1 MLRCSNA
8 TALRTQFSRNIAL
21 RVSTSLDSPWTRLP
35 RRAVSLACATTTR
48 ARAGPNGSRSFPA
61 GTSRPYSENSAPEK
75 STPGNP
81 VLETQMPPTN
91 EAIALRDLGVPEPG
105 VPSGRKSPVRP
116 RGSGPDA
123 LMLIAMNK
131 GESVAKKAVEME
143 LAWLKDRT
151 VLAERVQRLLK
162 QDNIAFAAELVRTA
176 QRRHYDTQGAWNAI
190 LAYCFGKGHAE
201 AAFRFWNDMKK
212 RGGKPNSFAYTT
224 MLRGMGHVD
233 RTPHVDPMSMA
244 RSIYQNM
251 LDPDSPVEPT
261 LIHHNAMMTACGLH
275 GDMNLLWEIAG
286 SLPEEGPG
294 SPDVITYTIILNSL
308 RRQIQRQAAKLGAHE
323 YGAEKTFNARLSAI
337 AEGKRIW
344 SDVVYRWQKGELEM
358 EKSNELVSS
367 MAGLLW
373 EGTGDWHLFEVL
385 KLMHQ
390 TTGIP
395 ILAKEPS
402 RQVHIGSRRA
412 HSRQGTPLVP
422 EEREDVP
429 LVDRMGRKLEDMTP
443 KRNPEPADELE
454 KEEEGDYEH
463 VFDSFLPSSAKPYA
477 ATQPASEQPELMR
490 STLRK
495 SVYSRP
501 APQQPPPRYT
511 LPKEPEEKGPRYMP
525 IGNRELSI
533 IMETCL
539 QMTNAV
545 QSGKAYWN
553 HLTKEDNG
561 YRITPDR
568 RSFIGYLRI
577 LRVARQ
583 SRLSLEVIR
592 EQMIPQGI
600 ESGLPFHIAM
610 STCRRDRNNLNVFK
624 HANDLL
630 KLMDESLMIPDHRA
644 MSSYLDLLK
653 VLEDNPQ
660 LLMGLNG
667 LDPSKQSNPN
677 FQHMRKEL
685 VVNLQTVAADN
696 LRPLVSTLDD
706 ALEASLKGRPDLS
719 GRHGVDPELLKLQK
733 VSGDKAVAVLAR
745 IRSLLVAILMPNR
758 ENILPKED
766 RERFEKDELLLRK
779 YTKADVIENFR
790 KRMIYPTAERQ
801 DLYYKRFKPQNE
813 NIFEETDALT
823 VY

>member
-8 TALRTQFSRNIAL
+8 TALRTQFPPNRAL
-21 RVSTSLDSPWTRLP
+21 RVSSRLSLPWTRASRKTL
-35 RRAVSLACATTTR
+35 SLACATTAR
-48 ARAGPNGSRSFPA
+48 ARAGPNGARSFPR
-61 GTSRPYSENSAPEK
+61 TISRPYSQNSAPEK
-75 STPGNP
+75 STSENP
-81 VLETQMPPTN
+81 PPETQDPPTN
-91 EAIALRDLGVPEPG
+91 EAIALRDLGVPEP
-105 VPSGRKSPVRP
+105 VMPSHRP

-176 QRRHYDTQGAWNAI
+176 QRRNYDTQGAWNAI
-190 LAYCFGKGHAE
+190 LAYCFEKGHAE

-224 MLRGMGHVD
+224 MLRGMGYVN
-233 RTPHVDPMSMA
+233 RTPHTDPMSMA

-251 LDPDSPVEPT
+251 LDPDSPVEVT

-308 RRQIQRQAAKLGAHE
+308 RRQIQRQAAKLGARE
-323 YGAEKTFNARLSAI
+323 YGAEKTFKMRLSAI
-337 AEGKRIW
+337 QEGKRIW

-385 KLMHQ
+385 KLIHQ

-395 ILAKEPS
+395 ILAKEPP
-402 RQVHIGSRRA
+402 REVHIASRRA

-422 EEREDVP
+422 KELEDVP
-429 LVDRMGRKLEDMTP
+429 LVDRMGRKLENVTP
-443 KRNPEPADELE
+443 KPSPELSQELKKEDEE
-454 KEEEGDYEH
+454 QFEH
-463 VFDSFLPSSAKPYA
+463 VFDSFLPSGLKPYA
-477 ATQPASEQPELMR
+477 TTQPVSEPPEPMR
-490 STLRK
+490 SASRK
-495 SVYSRP
+495 FVYTRP

-511 LPKEPEEKGPRYMP
+511 SPKGPEENGPRYML

-545 QSGKAYWN
+545 QAGKAYWN
-553 HLTKEDNG
+553 HLTKEDHG

-568 RSFIGYLRI
+568 RSFVGYLRI

-592 EQMIPQGI
+592 EQMMPQGI
-600 ESGLPFHIAM
+600 ETGLPFHIAM
-610 STCRRDRNNLNVFK
+610 STCRRDRNNMNVFK

-630 KLMDESLMIPDHRA
+630 KLMDDSLMIPDHRA
-644 MSSYLDLLK
+644 ISSYLDLLK

-667 LDPSKQSNPN
+667 LDPTKQSNPN

-685 VVNLQTVAADN
+685 VLNLQTVAADN
-696 LRPLVSTLDD
+696 LRPLVATLDK
-706 ALEASLKGRPDLS
+706 ALDASLKGRPDLS
-719 GRHGVDPELLKLQK
+719 GRYGVDPELLKLQK
-733 VSGDKAVAVLAR
+733 VPGDIAVGVLAR
-745 IRSLLVAILMPNR
+745 VRSLLVAILMPNR
-758 ENILPKED
+758 ECVLPKED
-766 RERFEKDELLLRK
+766 RKRFEEDELLLRK
-779 YTKADVIENFR
+779 YTKAEVIETFK

-801 DLYYKRFKPQNE
+801 DLYHRRFKPQNE
-813 NIFEETDALT
+813 SIFEETDALT

>member
-8 TALRTQFSRNIAL
+8 TALRTQFSPNIAL
-21 RVSTSLDSPWTRLP
+21 RVSSPLNLLWTRASRKTL
-35 RRAVSLACATTTR
+35 SLACATSAR
-48 ARAGPNGSRSFPA
+48 ARAGPNGARSFPR
-61 GTSRPYSENSAPEK
+61 TISRSYSESSAPKK
-75 STPGNP
+75 STPDNSAS
-81 VLETQMPPTN
+81 ETKGPPTN

-105 VPSGRKSPVRP
+105 MPSGRKPFDRP

-131 GESVAKKAVEME
+131 GESVAKKTVEME

-176 QRRHYDTQGAWNAI
+176 QRRNYNTQGAWNAI
-190 LAYCFGKGHAE
+190 LAYCFEKGHAE

-224 MLRGMGHVD
+224 MLRGMGHVN
-233 RTPHVDPMSMA
+233 RTTRVDPMSMA

-251 LDPDSPVEPT
+251 LDPDSPVEVT

-308 RRQIQRQAAKLGAHE
+308 RRQIQRQAAKLGANE
-323 YGAEKTFNARLSAI
+323 YGAEKTFRMRLSAI

-358 EKSNELVSS
+358 GKSNELVSS

-395 ILAKEPS
+395 ILAKEPP
-402 RQVHIGSRRA
+402 REVHIASRRA

-422 EEREDVP
+422 KEAEDVP
-429 LVDRMGRKLEDMTP
+429 LVDRMGRRLEDTAP
-443 KRNPEPADELE
+443 KPSPELSQELE
-454 KEEEGDYEH
+454 KEYKEDFEH
-463 VFDSFLPSSAKPYA
+463 VFDSFLSSGLKPYA
-477 ATQPASEQPELMR
+477 TTQPESEQPEPMR
-490 STLRK
+490 SASRK
-495 SVYSRP
+495 FVHTRP
-501 APQQPPPRYT
+501 ASPQPPPRYT
-511 LPKEPEEKGPRYMP
+511 SPHEPDENGPRYMP

-539 QMTNAV
+539 QMTNAA
-545 QSGKAYWN
+545 QAGKEYWN
-553 HLTKEDNG
+553 HLTKEDHG

-568 RSFIGYLRI
+568 RSFVGYLRI

-592 EQMIPQGI
+592 EQMAPQGI
-600 ESGLPFHIAM
+600 ETGLPFHIAM
-610 STCRRDRNNLNVFK
+610 STCRRDRNNMNVFK

-644 MSSYLDLLK
+644 ISSYLDLLK

-660 LLMGLNG
+660 LLMSLNG
-667 LDPSKQSNPN
+667 LDPTKQSNPN
-677 FQHMRKEL
+677 LQHMRKEL
-685 VVNLQTVAADN
+685 VLNLQTAAADN
-696 LRPLVSTLDD
+696 LRPLVATLDK
-706 ALEASLKGRPDLS
+706 ALYASLKGRPDLS
-719 GRHGVDPELLKLQK
+719 GRYGVDPELLKLQR
-733 VSGDKAVAVLAR
+733 VAGDIAVAVLAR
-745 IRSLLVAILMPNR
+745 VRSLLVAILMPNR
-758 ENILPKED
+758 ECVLSKED
-766 RERFEKDELLLRK
+766 RKRFEKDELSLRK
-779 YTKADVIENFR
+779 YTKADVIESFKR
-790 KRMIYPTAERQ
+790 RMIYPTAERQ
-801 DLYYKRFKPQNE
+801 DLYYRRFKPHNE

>member
-8 TALRTQFSRNIAL
+8 TALRTQFSPNIAL
-21 RVSTSLDSPWTRLP
+21 RVSSSLNPPWARVS
-35 RRAVSLACATTTR
+35 RRTLSLACATTAR
-48 ARAGPNGSRSFPA
+48 ARAGPKGARSFPR
-61 GTSRPYSENSAPEK
+61 TISRPYSENSAPEK
-75 STPGNP
+75 PTPEDP
-81 VLETQMPPTN
+81 APETQNPPTN

-105 VPSGRKSPVRP
+105 MPSGRKLFDRP
-116 RGSGPDA
+116 RGPSPDA

-131 GESVAKKAVEME
+131 GESVTKKAVEME

-176 QRRHYDTQGAWNAI
+176 QRRNYDTQGAWNAI
-190 LAYCFGKGHAE
+190 LAYCFEKGHAE

-224 MLRGMGHVD
+224 MLRGMGHVN
-233 RTPHVDPMSMA
+233 RNPHVDPMSMA

-251 LDPDSPVEPT
+251 LDPDSPVEAT

-308 RRQIQRQAAKLGAHE
+308 RRHVQRQATRLGAYE
-323 YGAEKTFNARLSAI
+323 YGAGKTFNLRLSAI

-344 SDVVYRWQKGELEM
+344 SDVVYRWKKGELEM

-385 KLMHQ
+385 KLIHQ

-395 ILAKEPS
+395 IMAKEPP
-402 RQVHIGSRRA
+402 REVHIASRRA
-412 HSRQGTPLVP
+412 HSRQGTPLVLK
-422 EEREDVP
+422 EHEDVP

-443 KRNPEPADELE
+443 KPSPDHQELE
-454 KEEEGDYEH
+454 KEDEEDFEH
-463 VFDSFLPSSAKPYA
+463 VFDSFLPSGLKPYV
-477 ATQPASEQPELMR
+477 TIQPVYERPEPMR
-490 STLRK
+490 SASRK
-495 SVYSRP
+495 FVYTRP

-511 LPKEPEEKGPRYMP
+511 PPQELEENGPRYMP

-545 QSGKAYWN
+545 QAGKAYWN
-553 HLTKEDNG
+553 HLTKEDHG

-568 RSFIGYLRI
+568 RSFVGYLRI

-600 ESGLPFHIAM
+600 ETGLPFHIAM
-610 STCRRDRNNLNVFK
+610 STCRRDRNNMNVFK

-644 MSSYLDLLK
+644 ISSYLDLLK

-667 LDPSKQSNPN
+667 LDPTKQSNPN

-685 VVNLQTVAADN
+685 VLNLQTVAADN
-696 LRPLVSTLDD
+696 LRPLVATLDK
-706 ALEASLKGRPDLS
+706 ALDASLKGRPDLS
-719 GRHGVDPELLKLQK
+719 GRYGVDPELLKLQK
-733 VSGDKAVAVLAR
+733 VAGDIAVAVLAR
-745 IRSLLVAILMPNR
+745 VRSLLAAILMPNR
-758 ENILPKED
+758 ECVLPKED
-766 RERFEKDELLLRK
+766 RKRFEEDELLLRK
-779 YTKADVIENFR
+779 YTKADVIETFK
-790 KRMIYPTAERQ
+790 KRIIYPTVERQ

-823 VY
+823 VH

>member
-8 TALRTQFSRNIAL
+8 TVFRTQFSPNIAL
-21 RVSTSLDSPWTRLP
+21 RVSSHLSLPWG
-35 RRAVSLACATTTR
+35 RALQRTLSLACGTK
-48 ARAGPNGSRSFPA
+48 ARVQTGPNGARSFPTA
-61 GTSRPYSENSAPEK
+61 TSRSYSENSVPEK
-75 STPGNP
+75 SIPENP
-81 VLETQMPPTN
+81 APETQDVPTN
-91 EAIALRDLGVPEPG
+91 ETIALRDLGVPEPG
-105 VPSGRKSPVRP
+105 MPSGRKPFDRP
-116 RGSGPDA
+116 RGSGADV

-176 QRRHYDTQGAWNAI
+176 QRRNYDTQGAWNAI
-190 LAYCFGKGHAE
+190 LAYCFEKGHAE
-201 AAFRFWNDMKK
+201 AAFR
-212 RGGKPNSFAYTT
+212 
-224 MLRGMGHVD
+224 
-233 RTPHVDPMSMA
+233 
-244 RSIYQNM
+244 
-251 LDPDSPVEPT
+251 PVEVT

-323 YGAEKTFNARLSAI
+323 YGAEKTFNLRLSAI

-344 SDVVYRWQKGELEM
+344 SDVVYRWKKGELEM

-385 KLMHQ
+385 KLIHQ

-395 ILAKEPS
+395 ILAKEPP
-402 RQVHIGSRRA
+402 REVHIASRRA

-422 EEREDVP
+422 KEPEDVP

-443 KRNPEPADELE
+443 KPSTELSQDLE
-454 KEEEGDYEH
+454 KEQEDFEH
-463 VFDSFLPSSAKPYA
+463 VFDNFLPSNMKPYA
-477 ATQPASEQPELMR
+477 LTQLVSERPEPMR
-490 STLRK
+490 SASRK
-495 SVYSRP
+495 VVYTRS
-501 APQQPPPRYT
+501 APQQPPARYT
-511 LPKEPEEKGPRYMP
+511 PSQEPEESGPRYMP

-545 QSGKAYWN
+545 QAGKAYWN
-553 HLTKEDNG
+553 HLTKEDHG

-630 KLMDESLMIPDHRA
+630 RLMDESLMIPDHRA
-644 MSSYLDLLK
+644 ISSYLDLLK

-685 VVNLQTVAADN
+685 VINLQTVAADN
-696 LRPLVSTLDD
+696 LRPLVATLEK
-706 ALEASLKGRPDLS
+706 ALDASLKGRPDLS
-719 GRHGVDPELLKLQK
+719 GRHGVDPELIKLQK
-733 VSGDKAVAVLAR
+733 LPGDKAVAVLAR
-745 IRSLLVAILMPNR
+745 VRSLLVAILMPNR
-758 ENILPKED
+758 ECALPKED
-766 RERFEKDELLLRK
+766 RKRFEDDEHSLRK
-779 YTKADVIENFR
+779 YTKADVIETF
-790 KRMIYPTAERQ
+790 KKKMIYPTAERQ
-801 DLYYKRFKPQNE
+801 DLHYRRSKPQNE